1 MDYKEAISI
10 LKYVL
15 GQSKER
21 AHTRMWNKGITLYP
35 DVSKER
41 EAILKSIEALEKM
54 EGLVEVKVVTAE
66 FFTDKPIE
74 AKPEEVKFGGF

>member
-21 AHTRMWNKGITLYP
+21 AHTRMRNKGITLYP

-41 EAILKSIEALEKM
+41 EAILKSIEALEKI
-54 EGLVEVKVVTAE
+54 EGLEVKVVTAE